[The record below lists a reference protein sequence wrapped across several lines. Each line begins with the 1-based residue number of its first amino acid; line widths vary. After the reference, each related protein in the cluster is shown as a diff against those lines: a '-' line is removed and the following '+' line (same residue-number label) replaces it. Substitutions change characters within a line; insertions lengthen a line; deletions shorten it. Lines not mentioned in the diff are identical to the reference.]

1 MASTLCVTCFQTPHS
16 AAAAPISPYSLG
28 IVGGLKRNW
37 SGQVRNAASS
47 SSWRSGAIGYHQI
60 NTPFC
65 ANWRVSCSENRVE
78 EEVMVEE
85 REEEDVEFDISR
97 LEKYTERVPN
107 EVLRVHATVDGEE
120 DQVIIFKVKSISFL
134 FSSLL
139 FHAIWKEWF
148 GQDAHMLYLLLPF
161 WLGIKK
167 LKRGLLH
174 HRGLLR
180 TATLQ
185 HCLHRYWQ

>member
-16 AAAAPISPYSLG
+16 AAAAPISPCCLG

-85 REEEDVEFDISR
+85 REEEEDVEFDISR

-120 DQVIIFKVKSISFL
+120 DQVIIFKVKSISPVCSLL
-134 FSSLL
+134 FSSLPCHL
-139 FHAIWKEWF
+139 EGMIWARCSHAISAPSVLI
-148 GQDAHMLYLLLPF
+148 GY
-161 WLGIKK
+161 
-167 LKRGLLH
+167 
-174 HRGLLR
+174 
-180 TATLQ
+180 
-185 HCLHRYWQ
+185 